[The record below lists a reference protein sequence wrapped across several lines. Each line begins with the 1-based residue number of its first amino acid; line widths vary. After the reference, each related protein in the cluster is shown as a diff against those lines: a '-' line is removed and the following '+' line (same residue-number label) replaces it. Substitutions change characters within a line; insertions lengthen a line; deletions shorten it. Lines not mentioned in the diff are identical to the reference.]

1 MNFAVFTHQ
10 TQLVRAGSL
19 RDAQVKLF
27 HKRINLKKR
36 ILFYFIYNDINLQ
49 RYKTEW
55 EKQLQLFT
63 NYINKPK
70 TLCNN
75 SLNCIIHV

>member
-19 RDAQVKLF
+19 RDVQMKLF
-27 HKRINLKKR
+27 HKIINLKKE
-36 ILFYFIYNDINLQ
+36 FYFALSTMTSTYRGI
-49 RYKTEW
+49 RTEW